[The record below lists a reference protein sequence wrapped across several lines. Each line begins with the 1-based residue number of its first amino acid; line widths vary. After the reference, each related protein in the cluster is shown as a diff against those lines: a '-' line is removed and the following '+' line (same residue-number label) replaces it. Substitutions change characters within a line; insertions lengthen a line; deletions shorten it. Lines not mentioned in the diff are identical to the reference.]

1 MLIGSGALERSRKR
15 PQLYWTTGCVE
26 RDVPVCE
33 NRKSPLHT
41 TTQRGRFITF
51 EGIDGCGKTTQFR
64 LLAQW
69 LRDRGKDV
77 VETVEP
83 GGTAI
88 GRQIRKILLD
98 PASADIQPRTELLL
112 YFASRAQ
119 NVDQVIRP
127 ALDSGRMVLCDRFTD
142 STLVYQGCGR
152 GLDTDVVRDLDRI
165 ACRGLRPDVTFLID
179 IDLETSLMRARRR
192 NERVGPAESRIDE
205 ESGAFHERVRQ
216 GYLSLARTEPDRI
229 VVIDGRRPINDVG
242 QRIRE
247 ELGHLTGDARV

>member
-1 MLIGSGALERSRKR
+1 M
-15 PQLYWTTGCVE
+15 
-26 RDVPVCE
+26 
-33 NRKSPLHT
+33 
-41 TTQRGRFITF
+41 QRGRFITF

-64 LLAQW
+64 MLAQW

-88 GRQIRKILLD
+88 GQQIRRILLD
-98 PASADIQPRTELLL
+98 PASADIQPRAELLL

-119 NVDQVIRP
+119 NVDRVIRP
-127 ALDSGRMVLCDRFTD
+127 ALESGRIVLCDRFTD

-152 GLDTDVVRDLDRI
+152 GLDEDVVRDLDRI
-165 ACRGLRPDVTFLID
+165 ACRGLKPDVTFLID
-179 IDLETSLMRARRR
+179 IDLETSLIRARRR

-205 ESGAFHERVRQ
+205 EGVAFHERVRQ
-216 GYLSLARTEPDRI
+216 GYLALAQAEPERI
-229 VVIDGRRPINDVG
+229 VVIDGAASISEVG

-247 ELGHLTGDARV
+247 SLDLTGLHSTGEKLV